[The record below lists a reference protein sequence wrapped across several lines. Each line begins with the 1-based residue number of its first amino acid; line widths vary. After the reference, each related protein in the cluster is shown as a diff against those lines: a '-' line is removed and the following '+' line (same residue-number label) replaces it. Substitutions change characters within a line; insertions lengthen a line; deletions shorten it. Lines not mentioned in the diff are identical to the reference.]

1 MISVLINDHLYSPPQ
16 YSNVLFTVQT
26 HKGDLSLVDGIL
38 CFHLWWFGKK
48 SGKSQGEDDL
58 ASYHVILL
66 NPTCFREAIPSE
78 MSRRSNGHFPYGG
91 AGSTPFHSFWGV
103 FPNITKAKSMS
114 ISFFL
119 LLTRLVFN
127 KEVKAVKLDMTRQYL
142 RRELPCVIYHLLFLH
157 LLYLFLP
164 PG

>member
-1 MISVLINDHLYSPPQ
+1 MFSP
-16 YSNVLFTVQT
+16 
-26 HKGDLSLVDGIL
+26 LVIRQ
-38 CFHLWWFGKK
+38 KVRQE
-48 SGKSQGEDDL
+48 SGGDDL

-127 KEVKAVKLDMTRQYL
+127 KEVKTVKLDMTMQYL
-142 RRELPCVIYHLLFLH
+142 RRELLCVIYHLLFLH
-157 LLYLFLP
+157 LHLLYLFLP